1 MHSLKNIVESS
12 PQLGGLRQQGWRGED
27 QNPQPLAAAIW
38 NWDSVE
44 RVLLVRLRSIGDTV
58 LTTPSLFALKRFLPH
73 ASVDVLLED
82 WVAPVLDGFPYVDD
96 VITLERRSTSARAH
110 VARQLR
116 ANKYDVV
123 YNLHGGTTAT
133 LLTRATGAKHRVGYQ
148 AYQYAR
154 LHNHLSP
161 SSSSLWGRDK
171 THSVEQQLA
180 LLGWTGVPVSDRPPT
195 QLAVT
200 TKAST
205 VIANRLQ
212 IAGLADLPF
221 AVIHPAAAFA
231 TKQWAADKFG
241 RLSEDLRRKGL
252 AVIAITTANEKPVID
267 EMNKNTATPVEAFT
281 DLTLPEITALLSRAR
296 VFIGNDSGIAHIA
309 AAVKAPSV
317 VIFGSSN
324 TAHWRPWTPSLS
336 SPAAEVVIEE
346 MECQPC
352 HGYFCEKFDEPECIK
367 RVPVE
372 RVIAA
377 TERVLRE
384 SSGGKPVFPTS
395 SSSE

>member
-1 MHSLKNIVESS
+1 
-12 PQLGGLRQQGWRGED
+12 
-27 QNPQPLAAAIW
+27 
-38 NWDSVE
+38 
-44 RVLLVRLRSIGDTV
+44 VLVVRLRSIGDTV
-58 LTTPSLFALKRFLPH
+58 LSTPSLFALKRFLPH
-73 ASVDVLLED
+73 AAVDILLED
-82 WVAPVLDGFPYVDD
+82 WVAPVLDGFPYVDN
-96 VITLERRSTSARAH
+96 VITLERKSTSARAR

-116 ANKYDVV
+116 ANHYDVV

-133 LLTRATGAKHRVGYQ
+133 LFVRATGAKHRVGYQ
-148 AYQYAR
+148 TYQYAR

-161 SSSSLWGRDK
+161 SSSSLWGQNK

-200 TKAST
+200 EEAAAT
-205 VIANRLQ
+205 IAARLQ
-212 IAGLADLPF
+212 STGLAAAPF

-241 RLSEDLRRKGL
+241 HVADGL
-252 AVIAITTANEKPVID
+252 AAQGFAVIVITTSNEAHLANELKRNASAPV
-267 EMNKNTATPVEAFT
+267 VAFD
-281 DLTLPEITALLSRAR
+281 DLSLPEITALLARAR
-296 VFIGNDSGIAHIA
+296 LFVGNDSGIAHMA
-309 AAVKAPSV
+309 AAVETPAV

-324 TAHWRPWTPSLS
+324 VAHWRPWTSGVDGA
-336 SPAAEVVIEE
+336 AAEVVYEE

-372 RVIAA
+372 RVMAA
-377 TERVLRE
+377 AERVLRE
-384 SSGGKPVFPTS
+384 SDGCLS
-395 SSSE
+395 SFAD